1 MIAWAQLRAI
11 AGYEFRMHWRRRAL
25 LVMILAFV
33 VLTGASILIAGDS
46 LLKPENLDETRYQQ
60 VVSAYAI
67 FTAWM
72 PLGVGLALILPV
84 MVADTIPL
92 DRQYGVRDLLDS
104 LPVSRAVY
112 LGGKLVGMW
121 AAVLAGLGIGLT
133 FVALAWTLRVGVFD
147 LSNYVEMALAGAASV
162 AILNGGLG
170 VLLAVGQPTRR
181 RAILVVIGALALFI
195 FVLPTITNNW
205 DLRLSFNSQILNPL
219 RMPIINRYL
228 FNVQAEA
235 GLSVENAALMV
246 PPEMVRDTIL
256 AGLAELAII
265 WALAWSWLRWRSV
278 GQ

>member
-1 MIAWAQLRAI
+1 MTSWARLRGI

-25 LVMILAFV
+25 LVMMLAFV
-33 VLTGASILIAGDS
+33 VMTGASILIAGDS
-46 LLKPENLDETRYQQ
+46 LLKPENLDEIRYRQ

-112 LGGKLVGMW
+112 LGGKLLGMW
-121 AAVLAGLGIGLT
+121 AAVLIGLGMALA
-133 FVALAWTLRVGVFD
+133 FVALAWMLRVGVFD
-147 LSNYVEMALAGAASV
+147 LGSYVEMALAGAASV
-162 AILNGGLG
+162 AVLNGGLG

-195 FVLPTITNNW
+195 FVLPAITNNW
-205 DLRLSFNSQILNPL
+205 DLRLSFNGQILNPL

-235 GLSVENAALMV
+235 GLSVESAALMV

-256 AGLAELAII
+256 AGLAELAVV
-265 WALAWSWLRWRSV
+265 WALAWGWLRWRSV
-278 GQ
+278 G

>member
-33 VLTGASILIAGDS
+33 VLTGASILIAGGS

-112 LGGKLVGMW
+112 LGGKLAGMW
-121 AAVLAGLGIGLT
+121 AAVLIGLGMSLA

-147 LSNYVEMALAGAASV
+147 LGSYVEMALVGAAAV

-195 FVLPTITNNW
+195 FVLPAITNNW
-205 DLRLSFNSQILNPL
+205 DLRLSFNGQILNPL

-235 GLSVENAALMV
+235 GLSIESAALMV

-256 AGLAELAII
+256 AGLAELAAV
-265 WALAWSWLRWRSV
+265 WALAWGWLRWRDV
-278 GQ
+278 GR